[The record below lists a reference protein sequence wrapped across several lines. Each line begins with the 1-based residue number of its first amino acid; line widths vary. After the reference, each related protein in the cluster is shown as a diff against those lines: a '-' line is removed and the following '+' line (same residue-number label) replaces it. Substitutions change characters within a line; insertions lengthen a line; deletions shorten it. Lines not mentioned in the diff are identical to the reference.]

1 MKVKI
6 NAEAYKPILST
17 SWTKA
22 SVDHAT
28 LAWIVNKALASA
40 GAPPLFDIDD
50 AGDDALVIL
59 APVPDGY
66 GGKDAIDILYPDD
79 VDMKFV
85 EYHDLGDV
93 YAVHRRGD
101 GRLLGYVTTYYGSNG
116 KGRLAAQDFDPAPG
130 VTVRFD

>member
-1 MKVKI
+1 MKVKL

-50 AGDDALVIL
+50 AGEEALVIL
-59 APVPDGY
+59 TPVSDGY
-66 GGKDAIDILYPDD
+66 GGRDALEISYPDIELRFFD
-79 VDMKFV
+79 
-85 EYHDLGDV
+85 YHDLGDV
-93 YAVHRRGD
+93 HAVYRQD
-101 GRLLGYVTTYYGSNG
+101 GRLLGHLVTYYGNNG
-116 KGRLAAQDFDPAPG
+116 KGRLAAQDFEPAPG
-130 VTVRFD
+130 VIVRFDD